1 MTALACARA
10 VSNAFHESAVY
21 FDPSSFSAS
30 TFLTALSSAALSTV
44 PGSGFG
50 SGLTSPF
57 SVSPSRAEVR
67 APRAASTSCWVAES
81 LAMTA
86 LACARAVS
94 NAFHESTVYFDP
106 SSFSASIALI
116 FLSSSDLL
124 TGAGSGVFSVS
135 PA

>member
-1 MTALACARA
+1 MACARA
-10 VSNAFHESAVY
+10 VSNAFHDSAVY
-21 FDPSSFSAS
+21 FDLSNFSAS

-44 PGSGFG
+44 PG

-94 NAFHESTVYFDP
+94 NAFHDSAVYFDP